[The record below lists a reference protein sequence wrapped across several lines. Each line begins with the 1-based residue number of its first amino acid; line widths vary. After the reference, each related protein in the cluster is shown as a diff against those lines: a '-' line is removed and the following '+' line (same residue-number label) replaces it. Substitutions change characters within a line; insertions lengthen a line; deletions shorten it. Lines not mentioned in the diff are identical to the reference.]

1 MPVQTS
7 PVPTPGAPPA
17 AASGRKPQRRYP
29 KLVFGET
36 LSVAIETFRVSKMRF
51 ILTSIGMVI
60 GTASLILVVT
70 IGLTGKQYLLQQIQN
85 IGSNM
90 MIAEY
95 QGGGIYGRDASS
107 DFLTLDDL
115 NAVRQQVPGISNAS
129 PMIEYH
135 DRVPV
140 PGGKER
146 DVMVLGVSW
155 EYMYVRNLVIVSG
168 RFFDDSDT
176 QARNKVAVVEQK
188 LAQTLFGSED
198 AAVGKEI
205 KLNGLPFTVIGTF
218 RERVDTLG
226 QSEISEDTIL
236 VPYTVARYF
245 TNSDEVKQ
253 LFFSVSDSA
262 EVPRATR
269 EILQV
274 IRSRH
279 RPESV
284 YRVDNLTQ
292 LLDVAAKT
300 ANTLSRVLLLI
311 SVLTLIVSGVGIMN
325 IMLATVNARTR
336 EIGVRKAVGATN
348 AEILAQFLTEAVL
361 ISLSGG
367 TVGILV
373 GLAIPFS
380 VRFITDYR
388 LPISGW
394 SVIIAVLVSS
404 FVGILFGTA
413 PAARAAKFDP
423 IESLRYE

>member
-1 MPVQTS
+1 MVTHATAAGPPS
-7 PVPTPGAPPA
+7 AKPA
-17 AASGRKPQRRYP
+17 AGARTRPRYP
-29 KLVFGET
+29 KPVFGET
-36 LSVAIETFRVSKMRF
+36 LTVAIETFRVSKMRF

-135 DRVPV
+135 DRITV

-146 DVMVLGVSW
+146 DVEVLGVSW
-155 EYMYVRNLVIVSG
+155 EYMWIRNLVVLSG

-176 QARNKVAVVEQK
+176 LARDKVAVLTDK
-188 LAQTLFGSED
+188 LAQTLYGSESN
-198 AAVGKEI
+198 AVGKEI
-205 KLNGLPFTVIGTF
+205 KISGLPFTVIGTF

-226 QSEISEDTIL
+226 QSEISDDTIL
-236 VPYTVARYF
+236 MPYTVARYF
-245 TNSDEVKQ
+245 TNTDEVKQ
-253 LFFSVSDSA
+253 LFFSVSDPA

-269 EILQV
+269 EIREVLQA
-274 IRSRH
+274 RH

-300 ANTLSRVLLLI
+300 ANTLSHVLLLV
-311 SVLTLIVSGVGIMN
+311 SVLTLIISGVGIMN

-348 AEILAQFLTEAVL
+348 AEIRGQFLTEAVL

-367 TVGILV
+367 IVGILL

-380 VRFITDYR
+380 VRFITNYR

-394 SVIIAVLVSS
+394 SVIIAVAVSS
-404 FVGILFGTA
+404 FVGVLFGTA
-413 PAARAAKFDP
+413 PATRAARFDP